1 MEGKRGEENI
11 PSACDSAKGR
21 EERRGRK
28 GRGNAHL
35 DLSAGRLYN
44 YFSVPVFHT
53 GARSRSRSIRA
64 LPATVIVPCKNLL
77 CSLSLRG
84 TFEWPR
90 VSPLSTPSHSADA
103 SGRRHRH
110 NHARSV
116 RLFAD
121 RRSTTWRAPS
131 TDRRVAAIAISA
143 QRRRCHE
150 SSAVR
155 SRHSSSI
162 CYRFSLAHFYENR
175 ESTICIQNTVEGI
188 IENCLSFVRILRRRK
203 STKFSVCSA

>member
-1 MEGKRGEENI
+1 MERKRGEENI
-11 PSACDSAKGR
+11 PSACDSAEGR
-21 EERRGRK
+21 EGRRGRK

-44 YFSVPVFHT
+44 YFSVPVCHT

-131 TDRRVAAIAISA
+131 TDRRVAVIAITAQCDGATNRQPFDRATRLLSAIASHWRIFMRLEKVLS
-143 QRRRCHE
+143 
-150 SSAVR
+150 V
-155 SRHSSSI
+155 
-162 CYRFSLAHFYENR
+162 YR
-175 ESTICIQNTVEGI
+175 IP
-188 IENCLSFVRILRRRK
+188 
-203 STKFSVCSA
+203 

>member
-11 PSACDSAKGR
+11 PSACDSAEGR

-44 YFSVPVFHT
+44 YFSVPVCHT

-84 TFEWPR
+84 TFEWPC

-131 TDRRVAAIAISA
+131 TDRRVATIAISA
-143 QRRRCHE
+143 QTVPRIVSRSIAPLVFNLPSLLIGAFLRESRKYYLYTEYRRRY
-150 SSAVR
+150 
-155 SRHSSSI
+155 
-162 CYRFSLAHFYENR
+162 YRKLP
-175 ESTICIQNTVEGI
+175 
-188 IENCLSFVRILRRRK
+188 
-203 STKFSVCSA
+203 